1 MKRRRALIVGVLA
14 LLALGAHEALLRAMA
29 HGHVAHVLLGAGNA
43 TPPIGPAVLAASLV
57 VVRFLAV
64 VVAPGALLA
73 SVASLVAHALVGPPR
88 GKSEGVRAAPARG
101 DRIP

>member
-1 MKRRRALIVGVLA
+1 MTRRRAIVVAVLA
-14 LLALGAHEALLRAMA
+14 SITLGAHEALLRAMA
-29 HGHVAHVLLGAGNA
+29 HGHVAHVLLGSGNA
-43 TPPIGPAVLAASLV
+43 MPPLGAALLAASLV
-57 VVRFLAV
+57 VMRFLAV

-88 GKSEGVRAAPARG
+88 GESGGVRAAPVRG